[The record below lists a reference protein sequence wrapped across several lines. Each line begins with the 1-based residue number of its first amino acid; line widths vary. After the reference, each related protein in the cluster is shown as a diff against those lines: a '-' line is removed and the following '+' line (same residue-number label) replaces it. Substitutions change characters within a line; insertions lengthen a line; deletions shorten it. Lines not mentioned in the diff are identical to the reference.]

1 MKRILFLMLT
11 LILALCMLTSCIIIP
26 LYRHFRID
34 IYEVE
39 SIEIYDLPEIETY
52 NYQSGFEERLSP
64 IYTLSGKQKNAF
76 LSDLGEIQ
84 FEDAI
89 VIVLAAIDRSASY
102 NRWSIKINYTSGSYD
117 TLSCDGYG
125 HSYDENGE
133 CTDSHYY
140 SCEREEWEAL
150 INKYLPA
157 ELFDVPQ
164 ETESRKNTELT
175 NQ

>member
-11 LILALCMLTSCIIIP
+11 LMLALCMLTSCIIIP

-52 NYQSGFEERLSP
+52 NYQSGFEERLSS
-64 IYTLSGKQKNAF
+64 IYTLSGEQKNAF

-84 FEDAI
+84 FKDAI
-89 VIVLAAIDRSASY
+89 VIVLAAMDRSARY

-133 CTDSHYY
+133 MVDSHYY
-140 SCEREEWEAL
+140 SCEYEVWYAL
-150 INKYLPA
+150 IEKYVPT
-157 ELFDVPQ
+157 ELLELPQ
-164 ETESRKNTELT
+164 ETVTIET
-175 NQ
+175 